1 MAKIEKITKKDRYN
15 TIISI
20 LDGNMASADVIADLK
35 EFCAKEI
42 TALENK
48 AAKAKEKSSS
58 KNSAATDELAS
69 AVQAVLTSDFQTIA
83 EIAAQVAGD
92 DVTAPKVTYRLNALV
107 EAGIAEDT
115 VVKSGTGASKRSL
128 KAYRLI

>member
-1 MAKIEKITKKDRYN
+1 MNKTEKITKKDRYN
-15 TIISI
+15 SLIAI
-20 LDGNMASADVIADLK
+20 LEGEMPTAEMKADLK
-35 EFCAKEI
+35 AFCAKEI
-42 TALENK
+42 TALETK

-58 KNSAATDELAS
+58 KNSAATDDLAE
-69 AVQAVLTSDFQTIA
+69 AVQAVLTNDFQTIA
-83 EIAAQVAGD
+83 EITAKVAGD

-115 VVKSGTGASKRSL
+115 VVKSGTGTSKRSL